1 VPIEEAIAYALAV
14 DFTTPSSL
22 RPLAVFATGQAGSTA
37 AVVLTPRERQVLA
50 LLGQRRTNA
59 EMAEHLFLSRRT
71 VEGHVARLLDKLNV
85 ANRRDAVAQAARL
98 GLIARDITP
107 PV

>member
-1 VPIEEAIAYALAV
+1 M
-14 DFTTPSSL
+14 TPSSFQ
-22 RPLAVFATGQAGSTA
+22 PPAVFGADEAGSTA
-37 AVVLTPRERQVLA
+37 AVVLTSREHQVLA

-71 VEGHVARLLDKLNV
+71 VEGHVARLLAKLNV

-98 GLIARDITP
+98 GLISRDIRLP
-107 PV
+107 A